1 MNVSIADSVSSMLSE
16 FAPRERIM
24 QPCAESCAA
33 FRTLKADSWSD
44 YGVCLNPR
52 SRFCGYPVRLGREC
66 RDFLV
71 RGTAD
76 LTRAS

>member
-1 MNVSIADSVSSMLSE
+1 MSATDPFSSGLPDFE
-16 FAPRERIM
+16 PRARIM

-33 FRTLKADSWSD
+33 YRPLKTDGWSD
-44 YGVCLNPR
+44 YGRCANPR

-71 RGTAD
+71 RGAAD
-76 LTRAS
+76 LNRAS